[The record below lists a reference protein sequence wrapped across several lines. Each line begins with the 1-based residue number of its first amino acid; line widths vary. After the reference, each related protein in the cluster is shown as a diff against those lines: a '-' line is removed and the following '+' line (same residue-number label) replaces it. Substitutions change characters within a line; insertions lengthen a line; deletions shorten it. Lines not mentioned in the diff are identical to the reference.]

1 MDAQV
6 AYKRFINR
14 MPNNNVNTVTL
25 EEGRIVKRGP
35 VMRGEVYFYKSLSAL
50 PSIIKLFPEFF
61 GSGENSITIEY
72 LPGLPLTLVF
82 DQYCMEAYHIDL
94 IFKALNS
101 IHTCS
106 DIPIESLP
114 ADILHTHYLDKL
126 TKRFSDPVYLDI
138 PGFVQ
143 TQDLILQRLEEYI
156 STSPTICHVIHGD
169 CWFANILVSDTI
181 KFIDMR
187 GQLGNILTTA
197 GDPVYDYAKLAQSFL
212 GFDTIVFNLSA
223 VAHSYRV
230 SLLKEFTKHLRDISP
245 ILPPKVLTVA
255 ISLMAGV
262 LPFYNS
268 KKVRTGIWDL
278 VKELLD
284 PTHFKMKDLVG
295 AFT

>member
-1 MDAQV
+1 
-6 AYKRFINR
+6 

-25 EEGRIVKRGP
+25 EEGKIVKRGP

-50 PSIIKLFPEFF
+50 PSIVNFFPGFF
-61 GSGENSITIEY
+61 GSDEKSIIIEY

-101 IHTCS
+101 IHTCC
-106 DIPIESLP
+106 DIPIDSLP
-114 ADILHTHYLDKL
+114 KDILHTHYIGKL
-126 TKRFSDPVYLDI
+126 IKRFSERVYLDI
-138 PGFVQ
+138 SGVAQ
-143 TQDLILQRLEEYI
+143 TQNIILQRLEEYI
-156 STSPTICHVIHGD
+156 STSPTICSVIHGD

-187 GQLGNILTTA
+187 GQLANILTTA

-223 VAHSYRV
+223 VAHSYRL
-230 SLLKEFTKHLRDISP
+230 SLLKIFTKYLRDISP
-245 ILPPKVLTVA
+245 SLPPKVLTVA
-255 ISLMAGV
+255 ISLIAGV
-262 LPFYNS
+262 LPFYDS
-268 KKVRTGIWDL
+268 KIVRKRIWDL
-278 VKELLD
+278 VKELLE
-284 PTHFKMKDLVG
+284 PTHPKMKDLVG

>member
-1 MDAQV
+1 
-6 AYKRFINR
+6 

-25 EEGRIVKRGP
+25 EEGKIVKRGP

-50 PSIIKLFPEFF
+50 PSIVKFFPEFF
-61 GSGENSITIEY
+61 GSDEKSITIEY

-94 IFKALNS
+94 LFKALNS
-101 IHTCS
+101 IHTCC

-114 ADILHTHYLDKL
+114 TDILHRHYLGKL
-126 TKRFSDPVYLDI
+126 TKRFSDAVYLDI
-138 PGFVQ
+138 SGVAQ
-143 TQDLILQRLEEYI
+143 TQNLILQKLGEYI
-156 STSPTICHVIHGD
+156 SSSPTICPVIHGD

-187 GQLGNILTTA
+187 GQLGDILTTA

-230 SLLKEFTKHLRDISP
+230 SLLKTFTKHLREISP
-245 ILPPKVLTVA
+245 TLPPKVLTVA

-262 LPFYNS
+262 LPFYDS
-268 KKVRTGIWDL
+268 KRIRKGIWNL
-278 VKELLD
+278 VNELLE
-284 PTHFKMKDLVG
+284 PTLPNMKDLIG